1 MTFTHDDDISNLC
14 TLVPILSE
22 PQEKEYVSQASQ
34 GSGKTTASCKGRRGR
49 PPSGMRVFES
59 FFDGN
64 AKWVCSYEY
73 CVLFC
78 SVRADVAMINSSSAL
93 GESVQLQKQF
103 HDFYAGT
110 SQADDNDEREE
121 VRAFIPDVHTI
132 ASVRGDTFLSFM
144 SCTDAAGD

>member
-1 MTFTHDDDISNLC
+1 
-14 TLVPILSE
+14 
-22 PQEKEYVSQASQ
+22 
-34 GSGKTTASCKGRRGR
+34 
-49 PPSGMRVFES
+49 
-59 FFDGN
+59 
-64 AKWVCSYEY
+64 
-73 CVLFC
+73 LFC

-93 GESVQLQKQF
+93 GESVQLHKQF